1 MKKLASLLLAMLM
14 VAGIASAR
22 DRISRDMSAL
32 PAAAQQIFK
41 THFGKTGVNHIKID
55 SKTFG
60 GEEYDVILNN
70 GTEIEFDQSGNIKEI
85 DCGSRA
91 IPDQLILKPIRD
103 FVAKNFKGQKIVA
116 MEVKRNRYE
125 IELLSGQE
133 LEFDRAGKFLK
144 VDNCPTPTTPVSHR

>member
-22 DRISRDMSAL
+22 DRISRDMSTL
-32 PAAAQQIFK
+32 PAAAQQIIK

-144 VDNCPTPTTPVSHR
+144 VDN

>member
-22 DRISRDMSAL
+22 DRISRDMSTL
-32 PAAAQQIFK
+32 PAAAQQIIK

-60 GEEYDVILNN
+60 GQEYDVILNN

-144 VDNCPTPTTPVSHR
+144 VDN

>member
-1 MKKLASLLLAMLM
+1 M

-22 DRISRDMSAL
+22 DRISRDMSTL
-32 PAAAQQIFK
+32 PAAAQQIIK

-144 VDNCPTPTTPVSHR
+144 VDN

>member
-22 DRISRDMSAL
+22 DRISRDMSTL
-32 PAAAQQIFK
+32 PAAAQQIIK

-125 IELLSGQE
+125 IALLSGQE
-133 LEFDRAGKFLK
+133 LEFERAGKFLK
-144 VDNCPTPTTPVSHR
+144 VDN

>member
-22 DRISRDMSAL
+22 GRISRDMSTL
-32 PAAAQQIFK
+32 PAAAQQIIK

-144 VDNCPTPTTPVSHR
+144 VDN

>member
-1 MKKLASLLLAMLM
+1 M

-22 DRISRDMSAL
+22 DRISRDMNTL
-32 PAAAQQIFK
+32 PAAAQQIIK

-91 IPDQLILKPIRD
+91 IPDKLILKPIRD
-103 FVAKNFKGQKIVA
+103 FVAKNFKGQKIVS

-144 VDNCPTPTTPVSHR
+144 VDD